1 MNAMAMLANC
11 PSKSIL
17 PAWRAHMAR
26 DPRRVLL
33 LLSALLVGELSE
45 AVVDQRGTGHLL
57 QLFASVRPATV
68 SPAVTTSLS
77 VNCTSFR
84 HGDSVSVTWANQSV
98 AHGGSFVAWHVPAD
112 SFTYGAAPLK
122 FQPASDGHLTF
133 RLLNSRQPG
142 RFVLY
147 TGGLRS
153 PVAVAVSQVI
163 TPEQPNE
170 PTQIHLDSLGG
181 AGALRVHWVTSNA
194 RLPTVRYGTSPGELT
209 QASLA
214 SSRSYTAADLCGE
227 PANGVGY
234 LHPGTLHTAVLTDV
248 TPGSLFYSV
257 GDSAAPRDSL
267 AWSPVY
273 EARAPPPAGGGDVSA
288 LVSADVGTAEVD
300 GSNVLSPEADDP
312 AQRSWFSMLPSL
324 DTAALMAAAVRREPG
339 FPRTWANLS
348 LWVHNGDISYA
359 LGYAGLWESFM
370 DQFAVMHVLP
380 YHTAIGNHE
389 SNWPSHGDAFNGE
402 DSQDSG
408 GECGVPYIARMPPP
422 GLQPNG
428 ARLSDAAPWYS
439 FEAGPIHF
447 VQSSTEHSY
456 LEGSPQRVWLEAD
469 LAAVNRSVTPWLVF
483 SGHRPFVIDSYFP
496 GDGDIGA
503 TLRSALEPLW
513 AEYGVDLT
521 LTGHHHSYQRTCA
534 LMTGT
539 QRPTCARPCSD
550 GSNPAPVHVVTGN
563 GGAGLTATQRWR
575 PAHFSAVHREHGF
588 ALLDANATH
597 LWLRS
602 LRSSDGKLLDSVM
615 LVRPRSGAAV
625 CAPVPVSFLR
635 TIHPARVLAATAAI
649 CAAASALGGALYAVA
664 LGCSALRHRY
674 LAAKA
679 SAEQAAALQEPLLGE
694 QTDTAT
700 GSEPA
705 VCVGVSH

>member
-1 MNAMAMLANC
+1 MAL
-11 PSKSIL
+11 
-17 PAWRAHMAR
+17 

-33 LLSALLVGELSE
+33 LLLSAALVGG
-45 AVVDQRGTGHLL
+45 AVVDQRDSGHLL
-57 QLFASVRPATV
+57 QLFASL
-68 SPAVTTSLS
+68 SPASVAPSLTVALS
-77 VNCTSFR
+77 VNSTSIR
-84 HGDSVSVTWANQSV
+84 HGDWVSVSWRNQSV
-98 AHGGSFVAWHVPAD
+98 AHSGSFVAWHVPPD
-112 SFTYGAAPLK
+112 SYTHGAAPLK
-122 FQPASDGHLTF
+122 FQPAGDGHLAF
-133 RLLNSRQPG
+133 RLVNSRQPG

-147 TGGLRS
+147 TGGLRA
-153 PVAVAVSQVI
+153 PVAVSISNVV
-163 TPEQPNE
+163 TPEEPNE
-170 PTQIHLDSLGG
+170 PTQIHLDSLAGV
-181 AGALRVHWVTSNA
+181 GALRVHWVTSNA
-194 RLPTVRYGTSPGELT
+194 KLPTVRYGQSPGELM
-209 QASLA
+209 QSSLA
-214 SSRSYTAADLCGE
+214 SSRSYTAADMCGE
-227 PANGVGY
+227 PANGAGY

-248 TPGSLFYSV
+248 TPGSSIFYSV

-267 AWSPVY
+267 SWSPVF
-273 EARAPPPAGGGDVSA
+273 EAHVPPPAGGGTVSL

-300 GSNVLSPEADDP
+300 SSNVVDVLSPEADDP
-312 AQRSWFSMLPSL
+312 ARRSWFSMLPSL
-324 DTAALMAAAVRREPG
+324 DAASRMAAAVRREPG
-339 FPRTWANLS
+339 LPRTWANVS
-348 LWVHNGDISYA
+348 MWVHNGDISYA

-370 DQFAVMHVLP
+370 DQFAPTMHGLS

-389 SNWPSHGDAFNGE
+389 SNWPAHGDAFNGE
-402 DSQDSG
+402 GNLDSG

-422 GLQPNG
+422 GLEPG

-439 FEAGPIHF
+439 FETGPVHF

-456 LEGSPQRVWLEAD
+456 LEGSPQRMWLEAD

-483 SGHRPFVIDSYFP
+483 SGHRPFLIDSYFP

-513 AEYGVDLT
+513 ARYGVDMT
-521 LTGHHHSYQRTCA
+521 LAGHHHSYQRTCA
-534 LMTGT
+534 LMTNT

-575 PAHFSAVHREHGF
+575 PAYFSAVHREHGF

-625 CAPVPVSFLR
+625 CEPVPVSFLR
-635 TIHPARVLAATAAI
+635 TIHPARLLAATAAI
-649 CAAASALGGALYAVA
+649 CAAVSALAGALYAVA
-664 LGCSALRHRY
+664 LGCSALRHHY

-679 SAEQAAALQEPLLGE
+679 SAAQAAALHEPLLGE

-705 VCVGVSH
+705 V